1 MSQFENIIFGKK
13 KFSDVLEEIYNNQK
27 KKDQQ
32 VTALINELKPLI
44 SDIGDATLVVPLI
57 KEYMEISVKNDDILI
72 KMAALAQRAM
82 ATVTSDGSLTISD
95 EEKDQLLKLAENTL
109 ADEITEQIK
118 TVKENADYAR
128 SAILKPF
135 SICTSKL
142 RSGKES
148 DPLVILSR

>member
-1 MSQFENIIFGKK
+1 MSQFDNIIFGKK

-32 VTALINELKPLI
+32 VTALISELKPLI

-95 EEKDQLLKLAENTL
+95 EEKDQLLAAMNE
-109 ADEITEQIK
+109 
-118 TVKENADYAR
+118 
-128 SAILKPF
+128 LKG
-135 SICTSKL
+135 
-142 RSGKES
+142 GK
-148 DPLVILSR
+148 

>member
-13 KFSDVLEEIYNNQK
+13 KFSDVLEEIYNNQQ
-27 KKDQQ
+27 KKDKQ

-82 ATVTSDGSLTISD
+82 ATATSDGSLTISD
-95 EEKDQLLKLAENTL
+95 EEKDQLLAAMNE
-109 ADEITEQIK
+109 
-118 TVKENADYAR
+118 
-128 SAILKPF
+128 LKG
-135 SICTSKL
+135 
-142 RSGKES
+142 GK
-148 DPLVILSR
+148 

>member
-1 MSQFENIIFGKK
+1 MSQFDNIIFKNK

-32 VTALINELKPLI
+32 VTALISELKPLI

-95 EEKDQLLKLAENTL
+95 EEKEQLL
-109 ADEITEQIK
+109 
-118 TVKENADYAR
+118 
-128 SAILKPF
+128 SAMNELKG
-135 SICTSKL
+135 
-142 RSGKES
+142 GK
-148 DPLVILSR
+148 

>member
-1 MSQFENIIFGKK
+1 MSQFDNIIFGKK

-32 VTALINELKPLI
+32 VSALISELKPLI

-82 ATVTSDGSLTISD
+82 ATVSTDGSLTISD
-95 EEKDQLLKLAENTL
+95 EEKDQLLAAMNE
-109 ADEITEQIK
+109 
-118 TVKENADYAR
+118 
-128 SAILKPF
+128 LKGD
-135 SICTSKL
+135 K
-142 RSGKES
+142 
-148 DPLVILSR
+148 

>member
-1 MSQFENIIFGKK
+1 MTQFENIIFGKK

-82 ATVTSDGSLTISD
+82 ATVTSEGALTISD
-95 EEKDQLLKLAENTL
+95 EEKEQLL
-109 ADEITEQIK
+109 
-118 TVKENADYAR
+118 
-128 SAILKPF
+128 SAMNELKG
-135 SICTSKL
+135 
-142 RSGKES
+142 GK
-148 DPLVILSR
+148 